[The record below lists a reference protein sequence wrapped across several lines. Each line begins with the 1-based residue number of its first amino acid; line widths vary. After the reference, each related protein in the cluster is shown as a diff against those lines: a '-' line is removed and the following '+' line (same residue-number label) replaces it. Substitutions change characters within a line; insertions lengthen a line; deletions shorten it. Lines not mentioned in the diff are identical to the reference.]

1 MKTEILNFKSE
12 TNPKSKSLIFRISN
26 FDIKIFAVIWI
37 LALVILLTGCDAF
50 VRKFTRKSKK
60 EKEEKIEMVLVP
72 EEYKVTLSKEDLYR
86 QYFLYW
92 KSWQDEL
99 INSLFERGSRK
110 KQLDCIAEAEKNLS
124 ALMPL
129 LQEGMQRKLNIYI
142 DELNQLKILIEK
154 DLYGLDNAR
163 HLRVAERLKMN
174 ILRGF
179 SYQKIKDKSL

>member
-99 INSLFERGSRK
+99 IQALNSNSSHK
-110 KQLDCIAEAEKNLS
+110 KQISCAEEALKNLVQ
-124 ALMPL
+124 LKGMLNPQM
-129 LQEGMQRKLNIYI
+129 QEKLEIYI
-142 DELNQLKILIEK
+142 KRLQALKEAIIN
-154 DLYGLDNAR
+154 DPYGTNLTANR
-163 HLRVAERLKMN
+163 FNSEQIKRE
-174 ILRGF
+174 ILRYF
-179 SYQKIKDKSL
+179 SYPKIKDYLI